1 MKIPH
6 CIVLWCFNHSINH
19 SFILGITHAAVWAA
33 CCSFIAHNTDA
44 ELRPSA
50 QSFIQGMHHG
60 FGKFCGSV
68 FGGML
73 IQELGS
79 VMVFR
84 IYGAVCA
91 VFFIL
96 FIAVNFFNREE
107 GKFMADLPDD
117 MDPKNVSVSFPVLK
131 Y

>member
-1 MKIPH
+1 
-6 CIVLWCFNHSINH
+6 
-19 SFILGITHAAVWAA
+19 
-33 CCSFIAHNTDA
+33 
-44 ELRPSA
+44 
-50 QSFIQGMHHG
+50 
-60 FGKFCGSV
+60 
-68 FGGML
+68 
-73 IQELGS
+73 
-79 VMVFR
+79 MVFR

-131 Y
+131 YQFAIGEWKKFAKSCDAVYLRNEIRK